1 MNRRAQIIAVAVVIL
16 VAGLLWYLHRS
27 PADDT
32 AEVKPTARVTLV
44 PLEVGP
50 IEQNLESFG
59 VIESAPGSEQVV
71 PAPFDCLVRNV
82 HVTVGAPVAA
92 GDVLLEISPSPDSLL
107 LLEAARNAQA
117 VAKNALSAAQ
127 ERFDLKLA
135 TSQDLSVA
143 QQAESD
149 AHAKLESLQARGLGR
164 DGMIRATSAGVVA
177 RVDATRGSQLLM
189 GAPLVTVATAQGLE
203 ARLAVESGDRT
214 LVARNQPATLTST
227 ERTESISA
235 ESQVRSV
242 GASLDAAT
250 GSLDVRVPVPETAK
264 LMLGEHVRALIRV
277 ALHPT
282 ALLVPRSAVL
292 PDGDAQVLYTVKDH
306 KAVRHELKL
315 GIANGDRL
323 EVLAEDLKV
332 GDAVVASGNYEL
344 TDGMAVGVDTPGT
357 EAPP

>member
-1 MNRRAQIIAVAVVIL
+1 MNRRVQIIAVAVVIL

-32 AEVKPTARVTLV
+32 GEVKPTARVTVV

-50 IEQNLESFG
+50 IEQSLESFG

-82 HVTVGAPVAA
+82 HVTVGTPVVA
-92 GDVLLEISPSPDSLL
+92 GDVLLEISPSPDSQL
-107 LLEAARNAQA
+107 LLEAARNALA

-135 TSQDLSVA
+135 TSQELSVA

-149 AHAKLESLQARGLGR
+149 ARAKLESLQARGLGR
-164 DGMIRATSAGVVA
+164 DGMIRATTAGVVA

-189 GAPLVTVATAQGLE
+189 GAPMVSVAQAHGLE
-203 ARLAVESGDRT
+203 ARVAVESGDRL

-227 ERTESISA
+227 ERSEA
-235 ESQVRSV
+235 PGVESQVRSV
-242 GASLDAAT
+242 GAAVDATT
-250 GSLDVRVPVPETAK
+250 GSLDVRVPVPELAT
-264 LMLGEHVRALIRV
+264 LLLGEHVRAWIRV
-277 ALHPT
+277 GLHP
-282 ALLVPRSAVL
+282 AAQIVPRSAVL
-292 PDGDAQVLYTVKDH
+292 PDGGTQVIYTVKDQ
-306 KAVRHELKL
+306 KAARHEVKL

-323 EVLAEDLKV
+323 EVVASGLKA
-332 GDAVVASGNYEL
+332 GDAVVVSGNYEL
-344 TDGMAVGVDTPGT
+344 TDGMAVEVEKQGT
-357 EAPP
+357 ESPP

>member
-1 MNRRAQIIAVAVVIL
+1 
-16 VAGLLWYLHRS
+16 
-27 PADDT
+27 
-32 AEVKPTARVTLV
+32 
-44 PLEVGP
+44 
-50 IEQNLESFG
+50 
-59 VIESAPGSEQVV
+59 
-71 PAPFDCLVRNV
+71 
-82 HVTVGAPVAA
+82 
-92 GDVLLEISPSPDSLL
+92 
-107 LLEAARNAQA
+107 
-117 VAKNALSAAQ
+117 
-127 ERFDLKLA
+127 
-135 TSQDLSVA
+135 
-143 QQAESD
+143 
-149 AHAKLESLQARGLGR
+149 
-164 DGMIRATSAGVVA
+164 
-177 RVDATRGSQLLM
+177 
-189 GAPLVTVATAQGLE
+189 
-203 ARLAVESGDRT
+203 LAVESGDRT